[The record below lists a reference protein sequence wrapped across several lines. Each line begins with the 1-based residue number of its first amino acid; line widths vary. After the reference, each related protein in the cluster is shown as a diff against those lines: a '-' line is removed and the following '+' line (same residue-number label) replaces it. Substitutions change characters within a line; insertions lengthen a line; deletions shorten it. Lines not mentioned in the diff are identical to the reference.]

1 MTRRAL
7 TALALFVS
15 LPALAQEPIPPGLHG
30 SDKLSALLQRVSQV
44 QASLKTLSADFEQV
58 RTSHLLAQPSH
69 SHGRFYYEA
78 PDNVRWDYQA
88 PRDMT
93 VLITG
98 GVAITYRPAEKR
110 AERIEVGKAQRRV
123 LRFISAA
130 EPLERLKEYFTFTF
144 IDYGGNSDY
153 ILQLKPT
160 THMMKKRMRSVE
172 LAINRTSFLPVKVS
186 YTEADGDTT
195 AYSFSNITLNPRQ
208 PPGLYSLDL
217 PPDVQV
223 VNIKLGS
230 QD

>member
-7 TALALFVS
+7 TALALLVS
-15 LPALAQEPIPPGLHG
+15 LPVLAQEPIPPDLHG

-44 QASLKTLSADFEQV
+44 QASLKTLTADFEQV
-58 RTSHLLAQPSH
+58 RTSHLLAQPSR

-78 PDNVRWDYQA
+78 PDSVRWDYQA

-93 VLITG
+93 VLITS
-98 GVAITYRPAEKR
+98 GVATTYRPAEKR

-153 ILQLKPT
+153 VLQLKPT

-195 AYSFSNITLNPRQ
+195 VYSFSNIELNPQQ

-230 QD
+230 RE